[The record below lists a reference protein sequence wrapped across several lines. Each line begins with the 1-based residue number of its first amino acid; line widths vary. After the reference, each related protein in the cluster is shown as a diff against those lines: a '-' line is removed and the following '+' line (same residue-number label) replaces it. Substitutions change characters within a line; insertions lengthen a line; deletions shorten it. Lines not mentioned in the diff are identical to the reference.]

1 MPEQMRTSTSTPV
14 PSFLSGAN
22 AADVLA
28 CFSGNTHVVRYV
40 GPHRF
45 YRAAGKDANGDL
57 ANAYSGRWWADE
69 NVLIQI
75 ANRLATAENW
85 MTSGELKRAWPAQY
99 RALMALSRDWNDMSE
114 IFQLELPA
122 GATLEGLAGTAREQ
136 PEFSVKDP
144 LGRHRPNRFLTGGA
158 EQVYFKVKNPFWVRR
173 VHLW

>member
-1 MPEQMRTSTSTPV
+1 MSARYCAGQARFNSPLVIQ
-14 PSFLSGAN
+14 
-22 AADVLA
+22 
-28 CFSGNTHVVRYV
+28 FSAV
-40 GPHRF
+40 
-45 YRAAGKDANGDL
+45 A
-57 ANAYSGRWWADE
+57 
-69 NVLIQI
+69 
-75 ANRLATAENW
+75 
-85 MTSGELKRAWPAQY
+85 
-99 RALMALSRDWNDMSE
+99 NDMSE

>member
-1 MPEQMRTSTSTPV
+1 
-14 PSFLSGAN
+14 
-22 AADVLA
+22 
-28 CFSGNTHVVRYV
+28 VRYV

-45 YRAAGKDANGDL
+45 YRAAGKDANGEL
-57 ANAYSGRWWADE
+57 ASAYSGRWWADE

-85 MTSGELKRAWPAQY
+85 MTSGESKRAWPAQY
-99 RALMALSRDWNDMSE
+99 RVLMALSRDWNDMSE

-122 GATLEGLAGTAREQ
+122 GAVLEGLAGIAREQ

-144 LGRHRPNRFLTGGA
+144 LGRHRSNRFLTGGA

-173 VHLW
+173 VNLW